1 MLDQSVCCTLYGVAN
16 SYEQARETLTDSVI
30 IQTYQSLRWT
40 NMSRSRGGTGGPDPL
55 GINKD
60 NRVFSDQLVAIRPWV
75 SSVHQSDHDHT
86 KHMCTENP

>member
-1 MLDQSVCCTLYGVAN
+1 
-16 SYEQARETLTDSVI
+16 
-30 IQTYQSLRWT
+30 
-40 NMSRSRGGTGGPDPL
+40 MSGSRGGGGVGGPDTL

-86 KHMCTENP
+86 KHMCTENPCSDSVAVFYYPAERVSVALSRT